1 MMFIRSL
8 SLLLVFLSGSA
19 SGTSLRASDIEDGSY
34 LEVKMPLFQTW
45 TKTHSKEYTT
55 EEEEIK
61 RLNIWMDNHGTL
73 QTFLNGI
80 SFNL

>member
-1 MMFIRSL
+1 MMFIKSL
-8 SLLLVFLSGSA
+8 SLLLVCLSGSA
-19 SGTSLRASDIEDGSY
+19 SGTSLRASDIEDVSY
-34 LEVKMPLFQTW
+34 LAGKMPLFQTW

-73 QTFLNGI
+73 
-80 SFNL
+80 